1 MSGLALTEYD
11 ICLSRQEHGAG
22 PVREQAC
29 RKAGMP
35 PDPVPEKIRTTGKGH
50 QGSHGSPPT
59 RNTLIRPPDMP
70 RIPGH
75 PAYDSV
81 TDKKDTGRKAIWM
94 PSLLSLQQRPHDRRI
109 FCLGPVRLAAFLQT
123 VAAHS
128 VAGNSQGCRCVF
140 SRCTGVHAG
149 HLL

>member
-50 QGSHGSPPT
+50 QGSHGCRRPGT
-59 RNTLIRPPDMP
+59 RLSTLRMP

-75 PAYDSV
+75 PASDSV
-81 TDKKDTGRKAIWM
+81 TDRKDTGRKAIWM
-94 PSLLSLQQRPHDRRI
+94 PSLSSLQQRPHDRRI

-128 VAGNSQGCRCVF
+128 VAGNSQGCRRVF